1 MPVYEAVALERAL
14 KEDAEKLADISKRA
28 FHSDVE
34 VGASSIEGGP
44 PGYDSSEFQIY
55 MMKWCDYYKILYG
68 GKIVGGLIVARKRK
82 DHYEVSRVFVDP
94 EHHNRG
100 IGTKTFQTMWQLYPE
115 ANLWTLGTPE
125 WNTRTKHFY
134 EKLGFIQIGWT
145 LEEPEWRGRFYQKK
159 MKPEQPYALLKIADL
174 REGMK
179 EVELEAEVLEKPEAR
194 QVRSN
199 KTGETLNVVNA
210 VIADET
216 GTITLVLWNEQTRQ
230 ANVGDKVRIESA
242 HVTAFRGEKQLN
254 LNRFSPIIVLL

>member
-1 MPVYEAVALERAL
+1 
-14 KEDAEKLADISKRA
+14 
-28 FHSDVE
+28 
-34 VGASSIEGGP
+34 
-44 PGYDSSEFQIY
+44 
-55 MMKWCDYYKILYG
+55 
-68 GKIVGGLIVARKRK
+68 
-82 DHYEVSRVFVDP
+82 
-94 EHHNRG
+94 
-100 IGTKTFQTMWQLYPE
+100 
-115 ANLWTLGTPE
+115 
-125 WNTRTKHFY
+125 
-134 EKLGFIQIGWT
+134 
-145 LEEPEWRGRFYQKK
+145 

-179 EVELEAEVLEKPEAR
+179 EAELEAEMLEKPEPR

-242 HVTAFRGEKQLN
+242 YVTVFRGEKQLN